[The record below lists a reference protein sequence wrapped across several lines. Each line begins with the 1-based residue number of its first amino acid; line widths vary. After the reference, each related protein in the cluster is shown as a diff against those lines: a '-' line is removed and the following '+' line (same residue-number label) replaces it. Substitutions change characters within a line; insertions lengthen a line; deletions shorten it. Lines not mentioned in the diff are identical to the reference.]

1 MARKSSI
8 HVVPRSNGWGVKS
21 SGTSRASK
29 VFSTKAK
36 AFSAGRKSA
45 ISKSTELFVH
55 NRNGKIGYRNS
66 YGNDSFP
73 PKG

>member
-8 HVVPRSNGWGVKS
+8 HIVPRSNGWGIKS
-21 SGTSRASK
+21 SGSSRASK
-29 VFSTKAK
+29 VFTTKAK
-36 AFSAGRKSA
+36 AFKAGRSSA
-45 ISKSTELFVH
+45 IGKKTELFVH
-55 NRNGKIGYRNS
+55 NKNGRIGYRNS

>member
-8 HVVPRSNGWGVKS
+8 HIVPRSNGWGIKS
-21 SGTSRASK
+21 SGSSKASK

-36 AFSAGRKSA
+36 AFKAGRKSA
-45 ISKSTELFVH
+45 IARRTELFVH
-55 NRNGKIGYRNS
+55 NKNGRIGYKNS

-73 PKG
+73 PRG